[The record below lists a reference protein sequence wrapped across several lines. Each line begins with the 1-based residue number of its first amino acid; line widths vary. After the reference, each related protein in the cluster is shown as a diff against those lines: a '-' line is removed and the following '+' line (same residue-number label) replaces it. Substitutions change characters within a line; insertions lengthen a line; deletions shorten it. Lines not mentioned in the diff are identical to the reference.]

1 MLDSRS
7 VMKKLVADP
16 SPLLLDECVSK
27 LVLLDT
33 ELSISSISGLL
44 PTTLLEDDEVIS
56 NGNISSA
63 RALPLVTYTVSPLS
77 GFHSDPLSVEPYW
90 LQYWVFC

>member
-1 MLDSRS
+1 MLHF
-7 VMKKLVADP
+7 VMKKLVVDP
-16 SPLLLDECVSK
+16 SPLLLNECVSK

-33 ELSISSISGLL
+33 ESSISSISGFL

-63 RALPLVTYTVSPLS
+63 RALPLVISTVSPLS
-77 GFHSDPLSVEPYW
+77 RLSFRSTISGV
-90 LQYWVFC
+90 LLATAQAAFF